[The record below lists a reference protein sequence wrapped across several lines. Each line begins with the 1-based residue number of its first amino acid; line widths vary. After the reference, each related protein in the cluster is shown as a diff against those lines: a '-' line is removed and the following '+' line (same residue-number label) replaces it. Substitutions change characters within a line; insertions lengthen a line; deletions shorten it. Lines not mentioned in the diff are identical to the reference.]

1 MKDKVLSFLFAGII
15 TITSP
20 SIFASGIPV
29 VDVAAIAKTVEEG
42 LNRAAEAARQLEQLK
57 QQYEQTI
64 RYAEEQKKRL
74 EGFTDFSNGFDS
86 ASSYMKDSL
95 STITNSAKSD
105 LSSLRSQYDLSDLS
119 SNVAETQQKYD
130 AILAKIKFYE
140 NFNNEMQERAKRLTT
155 LQKEFASADT
165 PQKKA
170 DLSNQ
175 LNTEKLTMELQL
187 KQYDIAE
194 RQLENERKAQYETYV
209 RQKRRDLS

>member
-1 MKDKVLSFLFAGII
+1 
-15 TITSP
+15 
-20 SIFASGIPV
+20 
-29 VDVAAIAKTVEEG
+29 
-42 LNRAAEAARQLEQLK
+42 
-57 QQYEQTI
+57 
-64 RYAEEQKKRL
+64 
-74 EGFTDFSNGFDS
+74 
-86 ASSYMKDSL
+86 MKDSL

-105 LSSLRSQYDLSDLS
+105 LSSLRSQYDLS
-119 SNVAETQQKYD
+119 SNIAETQQKYD

-194 RQLENERKAQYETYV
+194 RQLEAEQKAQHQAIVNQLMDRLT
-209 RQKRRDLS
+209 

>member
-1 MKDKVLSFLFAGII
+1 
-15 TITSP
+15 
-20 SIFASGIPV
+20 GIPV
-29 VDVAAIAKTVEEG
+29 VDAASIAKTVEEG
-42 LNRAAEAARQLEQLK
+42 LNRAAEAAKQLEQLK
-57 QQYEQTI
+57 QQYEQAI
-64 RYAEEQKKRL
+64 KYAEEQKKRL
-74 EGFTDFSNGFDS
+74 EGFTDFSHGFDS
-86 ASSYMKDSL
+86 TSSYMKDSL
-95 STITNSAKSD
+95 SSITNSAKSN
-105 LSSLRSQYDLSDLS
+105 LNSLRSQYELS
-119 SNVAETQQKYD
+119 SNVAETQQRYD

-194 RQLENERKAQYETYV
+194 KQLEAERKAQHEAVVNQLMDRLT
-209 RQKRRDLS
+209 

>member
-1 MKDKVLSFLFAGII
+1 MKKLLTILLSGIL

-20 SIFASGIPV
+20 SLFAGIPV
-29 VDVAAIAKTVEEG
+29 VDAASIAKTVEEG
-42 LNRAAEAARQLEQLK
+42 LNRAAEAAKQLEQPK
-57 QQYEQTI
+57 QQYEQAI
-64 RYAEEQKKRL
+64 KYAEEQKKRL
-74 EGFTDFSNGFDS
+74 EGFTDFSHGFDS
-86 ASSYMKDSL
+86 TSSYMKDSL
-95 STITNSAKSD
+95 SSITNSAKSN
-105 LSSLRSQYDLSDLS
+105 LNSLRSQYELS
-119 SNVAETQQKYD
+119 SNVAETQQRYD

-155 LQKEFASADT
+155 LQREFASADT

-194 RQLENERKAQYETYV
+194 RQLIESENARQEAVGRERFSLMMQ
-209 RQKRRDLS
+209 